1 MKGGISNFVDA
12 LNNAKSDAESALS
25 STVNNAKSDAES
37 KVESAISSTVNNAKS
52 DAESKVESALSG
64 ALSGTLI
71 SNTDAFSKMS
81 ELKSGFDTAK
91 KFIINP
97 LTPGDKFRHALLK
110 LITNPEF
117 KSYFANKM
125 NKIMVSE
132 FYKILI
138 QLGKYSKIYSDTVKE
153 IGEITGEKMFDE
165 DDDFYSD
172 LNEDNNPLSNNLEEE
187 TEIICKKPDE
197 PEDDEELNI
206 KKIIDDD
213 NINEFLKDVMI
224 LSVPVF
230 DDNFNKLGKIIEKY
244 KKLRNKMNALLQK
257 AEKENKIDYDK
268 FEDMAKEANEQ
279 IKVIFFEFETK
290 PETTGGTTDVKDDF
304 NNSLLKMCIY
314 GKNNLSKLLKQKLSV
329 ILNKIIKRLYD
340 IANSKKI
347 IDGEEDYDENFVY
360 LKTDVE
366 SNKFDIDKFE
376 NENLEIFKFQKEII
390 EIIEQMFCK
399 IQTKSDMDSQ
409 PFKDIV
415 KPAFIKKKEQFRD
428 LNKIW
433 SKDVKEMEQM
443 MQKLDPIEITDVK
456 DYMDKLKAQL
466 QIATNNQSAIKE
478 YVKSIEEIAKA
489 EKILAKEV
497 EKKEKAESDRL
508 EKAEK
513 ILAKAE
519 SDRLEKAEKILAKA
533 ESDRLEKAKAKAE
546 SDRLVKIEADRLA
559 KIEAERLAKE
569 NAPNELNFEGIPKGC
584 NTFMPLYNEY
594 KKQYIALTN
603 LNTKSQRSAQLILN
617 GVVTRLDGIRSIS
630 LRGDVGAAIKD
641 GCPAF
646 ESWYNKNKKWFSDE
660 FEQITQF
667 MNKYNENHKDE
678 QIVMPEN
685 YDKKNVFGGGK
696 TRKNIKKHLFT
707 KKTTQ
712 KSFSLISRKTRRH
725 RRISR

>member
-508 EKAEK
+508 EKA
-513 ILAKAE
+513 
-519 SDRLEKAEKILAKA
+519 
-533 ESDRLEKAKAKAE
+533 KAKAE